1 MTVIMLD
8 LLLNKA
14 LSGAIYLSL
23 TATDHSSSQL
33 IETADWPSRKISFNS
48 MEKSLLSTYSNTVSQ
63 TG

>member
-1 MTVIMLD
+1 MLD

-23 TATDHSSSQL
+23 TATDHSSGQL
-33 IETADWPSRKISFNS
+33 GTADWPLRKISFNS
-48 MEKSLLSTYSNTVSQ
+48 MEKSLKPTNSNTVSQ